1 VVLEIIAWISI
12 EDIPP
17 PKGWYILLRCA
28 NKSYE
33 IGMYLREEDGKPE
46 YESWYNSMW
55 GDLWFISEV
64 THWSELNSP
73 E

>member
-1 VVLEIIAWISI
+1 
-12 EDIPP
+12 
-17 PKGWYILLRCA
+17 
-28 NKSYE
+28 
-33 IGMYLREEDGKPE
+33 MYLREEDGKPE